1 MGVFPGVFPKTNEIH
16 KQSYGLDGSGV
27 ERIRTIPYS
36 SRSFHVFDANEQVKS
51 NLLEGGYLTSL
62 LACWSPVR

>member
-27 ERIRTIPYS
+27 ERIRRIPYS
-36 SRSFHVFDANEQVKS
+36 SRSFHVFDANEQVKK
-51 NLLEGGYLTSL
+51 
-62 LACWSPVR
+62 